1 MRLPCELRLPGVRL
15 RGEGCDLVDPTAVKQ
30 YNNNGE
36 GTTSNRTYR
45 RGLTVSDAVLVL
57 TTVPS
62 ADVGEQIGRA
72 LVEAGLAACVNIFPP
87 MVSVYRWRG
96 ALHRDDECQVVIKT
110 IRDRVD
116 EVQARVSALHPYDLP
131 EFLVLPVE
139 GGNPAYLAWVRA
151 ESSNPA
157 L

>member
-1 MRLPCELRLPGVRL
+1 M
-15 RGEGCDLVDPTAVKQ
+15 
-30 YNNNGE
+30 
-36 GTTSNRTYR
+36 
-45 RGLTVSDAVLVL
+45 SDAVLVL

-62 ADVGEQIGRA
+62 AYVGEQIGRA

-87 MVSVYRWRG
+87 MVSVYRWKG
-96 ALHRDDECQVVIKT
+96 ALHRDEECQVVIKT

-139 GGNPAYLAWVRA
+139 GGDSAYLAWVA
-151 ESSNPA
+151 DETSNPA